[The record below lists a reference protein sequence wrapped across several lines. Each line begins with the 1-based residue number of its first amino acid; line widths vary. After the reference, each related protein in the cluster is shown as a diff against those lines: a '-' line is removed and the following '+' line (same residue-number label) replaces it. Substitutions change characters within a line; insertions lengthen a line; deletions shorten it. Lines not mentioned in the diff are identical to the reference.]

1 MKKSLL
7 GVVCLCI
14 LFLTYAG
21 FCKQETDKASKIPRS
36 NGLGIAIPGSDKPS
50 ETFVIHAPGRY
61 YLAGTRLCKGI
72 GIDINAHNVTI
83 DLMGYSLIGPGKDSG
98 LNYGIR
104 TNKYQNLEVRNG
116 TIRDFGD
123 RGIVDRGID
132 QPTGYK
138 RIINVSLLNNGSC
151 GICIGGPANL
161 VKECICANNGASGMC
176 PGYRSRIVGNLCY
189 DNEHNGIL
197 AGRGCTI
204 TDNNTSENGQSGI
217 ISYCGSLVSH
227 NCVYMNNHSKDQNHA
242 GIIVMDG
249 CFIQDNVLRE
259 NHINNIFVKGTGNTI
274 QNNQISS
281 LDHPGNA
288 ILLLSKDNKC
298 IANQTH
304 GDDPVFSRLDEIN
317 RKTE

>member
-1 MKKSLL
+1 MSISARAARKVDLGFTVKLATSL
-7 GVVCLCI
+7 VVNSLEKDKDGHGCWEDEEV
-14 LFLTYAG
+14 
-21 FCKQETDKASKIPRS
+21 QEDREEDDRKAKADIQVISFPPLKE
-36 NGLGIAIPGSDKPS
+36 LPGGPPNAPS
-50 ETFVIHAPGRY
+50 EIT
-61 YLAGTRLCKGI
+61 T
-72 GIDINAHNVTI
+72 
-83 DLMGYSLIGPGKDSG
+83 S
-98 LNYGIR
+98 
-104 TNKYQNLEVRNG
+104 
-116 TIRDFGD
+116 RDG
-123 RGIVDRGID
+123 
-132 QPTGYK
+132 
-138 RIINVSLLNNGSC
+138 
-151 GICIGGPANL
+151 
-161 VKECICANNGASGMC
+161 NGASGIC

-189 DNEHNGIL
+189 DNEHIGIH